1 VSVLATLRRLRRGR
15 PNLTPDPLEARRDP
29 RQAKFFTLA
38 SLRWVLRHRAYTPF
52 YLVRYWRF
60 FTWKARNPHIV
71 TEGFVFLGKNV
82 ELYARKGYGRLILG
96 KWVHIGNGNALRAHE
111 GTLRIGDKCVFGKDN
126 TVNTYLDIEFGA
138 ATIVAD
144 WVYVCDFDHV
154 FTNVHMPIKDQGI
167 TKSPVRIGPDCWLGT
182 KVTVLRGTTIG
193 RGCVVAAHCLVNT
206 DVPDFSVAVGVPVRV
221 VRNRVDDA
229 RARARQEAIWAE
241 EGRQYQLRKAAE
253 AAALE
258 RGEQPDAVDVTVD
271 VSEDDRK
278 VAALAEA
285 DARAAGATA
294 VVDPGV
300 ASDLPMAPA
309 APAPGAGG
317 DTRP

>member
-1 VSVLATLRRLRRGR
+1 VIRALLAALRRAAEGR
-15 PNLTPDPLEARRDP
+15 PLLTRDPLEARRDP

-82 ELYARKGYGRLILG
+82 ELYARKGYGRLIIG

-126 TVNTYLDIEFGA
+126 TVNGYLDIEFGA

-154 FTNVHMPIKDQGI
+154 FVDVTVPIKDQGI
-167 TKSPVRIGPDCWLGT
+167 AKSPVRIGPDVWLGT
-182 KVTVLRGTTIG
+182 KVTVLRGVTVGQGSVIAANA
-193 RGCVVAAHCLVNT
+193 VVT
-206 DVPDFSVAVGVPVRV
+206 KDVPPYSVAVGVPARV
-221 VRNRVDDA
+221 VRDRIADH
-229 RARARQEAIWAE
+229 
-241 EGRQYQLRKAAE
+241 E
-253 AAALE
+253 AAAA
-258 RGEQPDAVDVTVD
+258 R
-271 VSEDDRK
+271 R
-278 VAALAEA
+278 AALADIA
-285 DARAAGATA
+285 RKTRAAADSG
-294 VVDPGV
+294 
-300 ASDLPMAPA
+300 
-309 APAPGAGG
+309 
-317 DTRP
+317 